1 MCSSGRTACAEA
13 ERRPTEAHARGA
25 ASGGRCRRRPFL
37 WARPVLAA
45 TLGRVSAQPHEP
57 DTASRRTELDTLRVC
72 VVLGLVLFHSALV
85 FSPDDDF
92 YVKSARTTDVVTVL
106 AGFGVVWAM
115 PMLFLVAGLGSRHS
129 IRRRGPARFTRE
141 RLLRLGVP
149 LVFGTLVL
157 CPLPQW
163 LRLRAADAGYDEPYW
178 RFWPRFLTV
187 RPDLADFPFVLDGEH
202 FETGHLWFV
211 VLLLTFSLL
220 LAPVAAPLAAR
231 TEGWARAVERRPA
244 LLLLPALPLAAIDAF
259 LGMEEGFAGWNRW
272 AYLVFFLA
280 GYTLADDPRVRAAL
294 RRLAVP
300 VGVCGLVLFA
310 GTAPGFLGL
319 DEPFT
324 EASPFAWAT
333 RALFGAAGWCWVLA
347 LLGLLDRPRAARPP
361 SRALVY
367 LGVAALPVYVLHQ
380 PVVVAVAY
388 GVVGLPGPIIV
399 KYTLIVA
406 GSLVAILA
414 LYELLVGRTRPTR
427 FLLGMRTAAPRPGSS
442 P

>member
-1 MCSSGRTACAEA
+1 MSA
-13 ERRPTEAHARGA
+13 P
-25 ASGGRCRRRPFL
+25 P
-37 WARPVLAA
+37 PV
-45 TLGRVSAQPHEP
+45 P

-72 VVLGLVLFHSALV
+72 VVLGLVFFHSALV

-92 YVKSARTTDVVTVL
+92 YVKNAETTGVVTVL

-115 PMLFLVAGLGSRHS
+115 PMLFLVAGLGSRYS

-149 LVFGTLVL
+149 LLFGTLVL

-178 RFWPRFLTV
+178 RFWARFLTV
-187 RPDLADFPFVLDGEH
+187 RPDVADFPFVLDGEH

-220 LAPVAAPLAAR
+220 LAPVALPLAAGAER
-231 TEGWARAVERRPA
+231 VARAVERRPV
-244 LLLLPALPLAAIDAF
+244 LVLLPALPLAVINAF
-259 LGMEEGFAGWNRW
+259 LGMEEGFAAWNRW

-280 GYTLADDPRVRAAL
+280 GHTLADDPRVRAAL

-300 VGVCGLVLFA
+300 AGVCGLVLFA

-319 DEPFT
+319 DDPFT
-324 EASPFAWAT
+324 DRNAFAWTT
-333 RALFGAAGWCWVLA
+333 RGLFGLAGWCWVLA
-347 LLGLLDRPRAARPP
+347 LLGLLDRPRPARPP
-361 SRALVY
+361 SRTLVY

-380 PVVVAVAY
+380 PVVVALAY
-388 GVVGLPGPIIV
+388 AVVGLPGPAAV
-399 KYTLIVA
+399 KYALIVA
-406 GSLVAILA
+406 GSLVVILA
-414 LYELLVGRTRPTR
+414 LYEWLVRRTRPTR
-427 FLLGMRTAAPRPGSS
+427 FLFGMRAAPRAGTS